1 RSRKSSARPTGHTL
15 AWWSV
20 ISLVTVTFCFIGVDL
35 FLGGL
40 HSYAK
45 L

>member
-1 RSRKSSARPTGHTL
+1 FSSKPNRGRKL
-15 AWWSV
+15 AWWAAL
-20 ISLVTVTFCFIGVDL
+20 SLITVTFCFIGVDL